1 MLAIFKREIQ
11 TYFTSPIG
19 YVFLA
24 IFYLLSGYFFLA
36 LCLIYDTSDLSY
48 VFAQLFTVIIFLVP
62 ILTMR
67 LFSEDLKNKT
77 DQLLLTSPIS
87 LLSLVMGKYLSAL
100 GVYTAGI
107 SCVFVYAGV
116 VASFTAPEWATIAG
130 NFLGLFLL
138 GAALIAI
145 GMFISALTENQVIAA
160 VAGFGIGLML
170 MLFDAVV
177 SIIPSDFIRQILGS
191 CSFTNHYRTFTSGM
205 IDFTSVLFFFS
216 VSIVF
221 IFFTVGVFEKKR
233 WN

>member
-1 MLAIFKREIQ
+1 MLAIFKREIY
-11 TYFTSPIG
+11 TYFTTPIG

-36 LCLIYDTSDLSY
+36 LCLLYDTSDLTY

-67 LFSEDLKNKT
+67 LFSEDLRNKT

-87 LLSLVMGKYLSAL
+87 LFSLVMGKYLSAL
-100 GVYTAGI
+100 TVYTIGI
-107 SCVFVYAGV
+107 SCVFVYSGV
-116 VASFTAPEWATIAG
+116 IASFTPPAWPMIIG

-145 GMFISALTENQVIAA
+145 GMFISSLTENQVIAA

-170 MLFDAVV
+170 ILFDAII
-177 SIIPSDFIRQILGS
+177 SIIPSNFIKKI
-191 CSFTNHYRTFTSGM
+191 
-205 IDFTSVLFFFS
+205 
-216 VSIVF
+216 F
-221 IFFTVGVFEKKR
+221 IIC
-233 WN
+233 

>member
-1 MLAIFKREIQ
+1 MLAIFKREMH

-62 ILTMR
+62 IITMR
-67 LFSEDLKNKT
+67 LFSEELKNKT

-87 LLSLVMGKYLSAL
+87 LPSLVMGKYLSAL
-100 GVYTAGI
+100 SVYTLGI
-107 SCVFVYAGV
+107 SCVLIYAGV
-116 VASFTAPEWATIAG
+116 VANFTPPQWGTVFA
-130 NFLGLFLL
+130 NFLGLLLL

-145 GMFISALTENQVIAA
+145 GMFISSLTENQVIAA

-177 SIIPSDFIRQILGS
+177 SIIPSDFIRKILGS
-191 CSFTNHYRTFTSGM
+191 CSFTNHYRNFTSGI
-205 IDFTSVLFFFS
+205 IDLTSVLFFLS
-216 VSIVF
+216 VAILF
-221 IFFTVGVFEKKR
+221 IFFTTCVFEKKR